1 MQFAQVFS
9 PNMAAVGSDNLTG
22 SLQKSLCCC
31 LNEDPK
37 APHTNL
43 FVGDHT
49 LPLRSDSDEQLL
61 LQLGFLQTMKLTS
74 IVLGI
79 PDNDSCPKTLKLF
92 CNQNNL
98 GFDDASGNLLKRS
111 FLFTHYFKF

>member
-1 MQFAQVFS
+1 
-9 PNMAAVGSDNLTG
+9 MAAVGSDNLTG

-79 PDNDSCPKTLKLF
+79 PDDDSCPKTLKLF

-111 FLFTHYFKF
+111 FLFTQCFKAW